1 MTVNPRDSR
10 VGDTLQL
17 FRERGSSQYGGENVT
32 QLEHALQAAFF
43 AERHGASPNLISAAL
58 LHDVGHLLH
67 ALPEDAPTHGVD
79 DAHEEL
85 AARWLVGRFAP
96 AVCEPVRMHVVA
108 KRYLCAVDETYY
120 GFLSGP
126 SRRSLELQ
134 GGKMS
139 ADERREFESQPFAE
153 EAVQLRRWDDAAK
166 VVGLKTP
173 DLEHFRKYLA
183 AAD

>member
-1 MTVNPRDSR
+1 MAGYPRDTR
-10 VGDTLQL
+10 VSDTLQL
-17 FRERGSSQYGGENVT
+17 FHESGGSQYGGENVT

-43 AERHGASPNLISAAL
+43 AERHGASANLIAAAL

-67 ALPEDAPTHGVD
+67 TLPDDAPSQGVD

-85 AARWLVGRFAP
+85 AARWLADRFAP
-96 AVCEPVRMHVVA
+96 AVCEPVRMHVLA
-108 KRYLCAVDETYY
+108 KRYLCTVEATYY
-120 GFLSGP
+120 GTLSEP
-126 SRRSLELQ
+126 SRLSMQLQ

-139 ADERREFESQPFAE
+139 DEERDEFESSPFAE
-153 EAVQLRRWDDAAK
+153 EAAQLRRWDDAAK

-173 DLEHFRKYLA
+173 DLEHFAKYLE